1 MRIADHCLPGGYRGG
16 YEPAHPWPED
26 CYVQWGDDP
35 TKRPADAGDRA
46 ASTFFEAFPTG
57 TYLRGQGAT
66 LRAAED
72 RAWAQH
78 QRELACPGHVWSP
91 IGGGQP
97 ERLDG
102 FGWCTLCRR
111 AEDGVLPVRT
121 VCEVCGQTVK
131 LWSATRCRPCYDAT
145 PDEELTP
152 QQRASRRMAARYDA
166 WMAGKIKSL
175 FEEDEPNE

>member
-1 MRIADHCLPGGYRGG
+1 MIIASHCEPSAYR
-16 YEPAHPWPED
+16 PAHPWPDD
-26 CYVQWGDDP
+26 CTVQWGTYP
-35 TKRPADAGDRA
+35 PEHKLPA
-46 ASTFFEAFPTG
+46 FFEAFPEN
-57 TYLRGQGAT
+57 TYLRGEGADV
-66 LRAAED
+66 RAAED

-152 QQRASRRMAARYDA
+152 QQRANRRMAAWYDA

-175 FEEDEPNE
+175 IEEEEENG